1 MKRLNKNVRFESEE
15 GDFTLFQGDS
25 LSLLRKLPADSVD
38 MVFADPPYFLSNG
51 GVTCKSGRMTRVDK
65 GKWDQSRGIDEDYRF
80 QVTWLKE
87 CQRLLKTNG
96 TIWVSGT
103 RHNIFS
109 VGHAMQRLGFKLLN
123 DITWF
128 KKNPPPNLTC
138 RYFTHSTETILW
150 AAKGEK
156 SKHQFNYA
164 LMKKLNLGKQM
175 KSLWTILPPRRA
187 EKQFGK
193 HPTQKPIELLERI
206 VLASTAPGDLVL
218 DPFNGS
224 GTTGIAAAR
233 LNRRY
238 LGIELQADYLDLTV
252 QRYLA
257 RLDGP
262 PEFGADT
269 EYVQAR
275 LESLAPIHVN

>member
-128 KKNPPPNLTC
+128 KKNPPPNLSC